1 MTCCGLTGGAEGN
14 VGTPMIVTPRYDDLP
29 RWVDQ
34 YHAYTADHRFIK
46 RLTDAHGVVWRGG
59 ALHCQITSS
68 M

>member
-1 MTCCGLTGGAEGN
+1 MTLWADPVVREGN

-46 RLTDAHGVVWRGG
+46 R
-59 ALHCQITSS
+59 
-68 M
+68 